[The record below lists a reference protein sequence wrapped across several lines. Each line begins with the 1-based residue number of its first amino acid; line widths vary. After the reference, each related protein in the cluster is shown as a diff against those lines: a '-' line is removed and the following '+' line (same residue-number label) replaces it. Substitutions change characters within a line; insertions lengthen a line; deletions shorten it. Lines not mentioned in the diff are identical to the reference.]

1 MKQVSFIHTA
11 DIHLD
16 APFSSLG
23 DKEKADI
30 RRQELESCVENII
43 ERVRIQNINLLIIS
57 GDFFEE
63 SCIRGSTMIGI
74 RNLFSEL
81 YGTEIVIIPGNH
93 DPLKENSYYN
103 TLSWSE
109 NVHILSDSKQV
120 LFLEKCNTCI
130 YNMGAFGRVAEDYI
144 NLKEKDISEDTFNI
158 LVFHGTVDMPFENSN
173 YNSIGS
179 KDIFELDMDYV
190 ALGHMHNYIRFQ
202 NKTSIMINPGSPE
215 PLGFDEEGVH
225 GFVQGKIMSARDG
238 NKFVEATFVTFPG
251 RSYFNIELDI
261 TGCKSNEE
269 IIQKLSTQ
277 ENMKFSNKDL
287 YSLTLKGFLSKDF
300 MPDVKFISEYL
311 KYKCFFVRIKNET
324 SIQFDY
330 EQYLED
336 PGIKGE
342 FVRML
347 MDMQENE
354 ESQEKKETLKMA
366 VQLGLQALENNRVD

>member
-1 MKQVSFIHTA
+1 MQQVSFIHTA

-16 APFSSLG
+16 TPFSSLG

-30 RRQELESCVENII
+30 RRRELESCLENII
-43 ERVRIQNINLLIIS
+43 DRARVQNIDLLIIS

-63 SCIRGSTMIGI
+63 SCVRGSTIIGA

-81 YGTEIVIIPGNH
+81 YGTEVVIIPGNH

-109 NVHILSDSKQV
+109 NVHILTDSKQV
-120 LFLEKCNTCI
+120 LFLKKYNTCI
-130 YNMGAFGRVAEDYI
+130 YNMGAFGRVAEDYSRI
-144 NLKEKDISEDTFNI
+144 KEKSISANTFNI
-158 LVFHGTVDMPFENSN
+158 LVFHGTVDMPFEESN
-173 YNSIGS
+173 YNAIES
-179 KDIFELDMDYV
+179 KDIFSLGMDYV
-190 ALGHMHNYIRFQ
+190 ALGHMHNYIRYQ
-202 NKTSIMINPGSPE
+202 NRTSIMINPGSPE
-215 PLGFDEEGVH
+215 PVGFDEEGIH
-225 GFVQGKIMSARDG
+225 GFVQGKIMFTDDN
-238 NKFVEATFVTFPG
+238 NKFVEVTFVPCSG
-251 RSYFNIELDI
+251 RNYYNIELDV

-269 IIQKLSTQ
+269 IIQKLSMEDDIQ
-277 ENMKFSNKDL
+277 FSNKDL
-287 YSLTLKGFLSKDF
+287 YSLTLKGFIPKNF
-300 MPDVKFISEYL
+300 TPDIKCLMEFVKN
-311 KYKCFFVRIKNET
+311 KCFYVRIKIET

-354 ESQEKKETLKMA
+354 DSQDRKEILHMA
-366 VQLGLQALENNRVD
+366 IQLGLQAMEYNRVD

>member
-1 MKQVSFIHTA
+1 MKQVTFIHTA

-30 RRQELESCVENII
+30 RIQELESSLESII
-43 ERVRIQNINLLIIS
+43 DRARIQNINLLIIS

-63 SCIRGSTMIGI
+63 SCIRGSTMIGV
-74 RNLFSEL
+74 RNLLSEL
-81 YGTEIVIIPGNH
+81 YETEVVIIPGNH

-109 NVHILSDSKQV
+109 NVHILKDSKQV
-120 LFLEKCNTCI
+120 LFLEKFNTCI
-130 YNMGAFGRVAEDYI
+130 YNIGALGRVAEDYKRIREI
-144 NLKEKDISEDTFNI
+144 NISNETFNI
-158 LVFHGTVDMPFENSN
+158 LVFHGTVDMPFEESN
-173 YNSIGS
+173 YNAIGS
-179 KDIFELDMDYV
+179 KDIFELSMDYV

-202 NKTSIMINPGSPE
+202 NRTSIMINPGSPE
-215 PLGFDEEGVH
+215 PLGFDEEGIH
-225 GFVQGKIMSARDG
+225 GFVQGKIMFTDDI
-238 NKFVEATFVTFPG
+238 NKFVEATFVPVSG

-261 TGCKSNEE
+261 TGCKSNED
-269 IIQKLSTQ
+269 IIHKLSSDD
-277 ENMKFSNKDL
+277 NMEFSNMNL
-287 YSLTLKGFLSKDF
+287 YSLTLKGFVLKDF
-300 MPDVKFISEYL
+300 TPDIKLIIEYL
-311 KYKCFFVRIKNET
+311 KNKCFYLRIKNET
-324 SIQFDY
+324 SIQFDF

-354 ESQEKKETLKMA
+354 DSQDKKEILSMA
-366 VQLGLQALENNRVD
+366 IQFGLQAMENNRVD

>member
-202 NKTSIMINPGSPE
+202 NRTSIMINPGSPE

-225 GFVQGKIMSARDG
+225 GFVQGKIMSTRDG
-238 NKFVEATFVTFPG
+238 NKFVEATFVPFPG
-251 RSYFNIELDI
+251 RSYFNMELDI

-277 ENMKFSNKDL
+277 ENMKFSKKDL

-311 KYKCFFVRIKNET
+311 KNKCFFVRIKNET

>member
-81 YGTEIVIIPGNH
+81 YGAEIVIIPGNH
-93 DPLKENSYYN
+93 DPLKDNSYYN

-202 NKTSIMINPGSPE
+202 NRTSIMINPGSPE

-225 GFVQGKIMSARDG
+225 GFVQGKIMSTRDG
-238 NKFVEATFVTFPG
+238 NKFVEATFVPFPG

-277 ENMKFSNKDL
+277 ENMKFSKKDL

-311 KYKCFFVRIKNET
+311 KNKCFFVRIKNET

>member
-1 MKQVSFIHTA
+1 MKQVTFIHTA

-30 RRQELESCVENII
+30 RIQELESSLESII
-43 ERVRIQNINLLIIS
+43 DRARIQNINLLIIS

-63 SCIRGSTMIGI
+63 SCIRGSTMIGV
-74 RNLFSEL
+74 RNLLSEL
-81 YGTEIVIIPGNH
+81 YETEVVIIPGNH

-109 NVHILSDSKQV
+109 NVHILKDSKQV
-120 LFLEKCNTCI
+120 LFLEKFNTCI
-130 YNMGAFGRVAEDYI
+130 YNMGALGRVAEDYKRIREI
-144 NLKEKDISEDTFNI
+144 NISNETFNI
-158 LVFHGTVDMPFENSN
+158 LVFHGTVDMPFEESN
-173 YNSIGS
+173 YNAIGS
-179 KDIFELDMDYV
+179 KDIFELSMDYV

-202 NKTSIMINPGSPE
+202 NRTSIMINPGSPE

-225 GFVQGKIMSARDG
+225 GFVQGKIMFTDDI
-238 NKFVEATFVTFPG
+238 NKFAEATFVPVSG

-261 TGCKSNEE
+261 TGCKSNED
-269 IIQKLSTQ
+269 IIHKLSSDD
-277 ENMKFSNKDL
+277 NMEFSNKNL
-287 YSLTLKGFLSKDF
+287 YSLTLKGFVLKDF
-300 MPDVKFISEYL
+300 TPDIKFIIEYL
-311 KYKCFFVRIKNET
+311 KNKCFYLRIKNET
-324 SIQFDY
+324 SIQFDF

-354 ESQEKKETLKMA
+354 DSQDKKEILSMA
-366 VQLGLQALENNRVD
+366 IQFGLQAMENNRVD

>member
-30 RRQELESCVENII
+30 RRNELENGLQSII
-43 ERVRIQNINLLIIS
+43 DRARIQNINLLIIS

-63 SCIRGSTMIGI
+63 SCVRGSSIIGI

-81 YGTEIVIIPGNH
+81 YGTEVVIIPGNH

-109 NVHILSDSKQV
+109 NVHILRNSKQV
-120 LFLEKCNTCI
+120 LFLEKFNACI
-130 YNMGAFGRVAEDYI
+130 YNMGANGRIVEDHLAI
-144 NLKEKDISEDTFNI
+144 KDKIISADTFNI
-158 LVFHGTVDMPFENSN
+158 LVFHGTVDMPFEESN
-173 YNSIGS
+173 YNAIGS
-179 KDIFELDMDYV
+179 KDIFELGMDYV

-202 NKTSIMINPGSPE
+202 NETSLMVNPGSPQ

-225 GFVQGKIMSARDG
+225 GFIQGNIRFTDDY
-238 NKFVEATFVTFPG
+238 NKFAEANFIPLTS
-251 RSYFNIELDI
+251 RNYCNLDLDI
-261 TGCKSNEE
+261 TGCKINED
-269 IIQKLSTQ
+269 IVMKLSTDD
-277 ENMKFSNKDL
+277 NIKFSNNNL
-287 YSLTLKGFLSKDF
+287 YSITLKGFISKGF
-300 MPDVKFISEYL
+300 TPDIKILIEYL
-311 KYKCFFVRIKNET
+311 KSKCFYVRIKNET
-324 SIQFDY
+324 SIQFDF
-330 EQYLED
+330 EQYLEE

-347 MDMQENE
+347 LDMQENE
-354 ESQEKKETLKMA
+354 ASQDKKEILSMA
-366 VQLGLQALENNRVD
+366 IQLGLQAMENNRVD

>member
-30 RRQELESCVENII
+30 RRQELESCLENII
-43 ERVRIQNINLLIIS
+43 DRVRIHNINLLIIS

-63 SCIRGSTMIGI
+63 SCVRGSTIIGV

-109 NVHILSDSKQV
+109 NVHILTDSKQV
-120 LFLEKCNTCI
+120 LFLEKFNTCI
-130 YNMGAFGRVAEDYI
+130 YNMGAVGRVAEDYSSI
-144 NLKEKDISEDTFNI
+144 KENNISTDTFNI
-158 LVFHGTVDMPFENSN
+158 LVFHGTVDMPFGESN
-173 YNSIGS
+173 YNAIAS
-179 KDIFELDMDYV
+179 KEIFSLDMDYV
-190 ALGHMHNYIRFQ
+190 ALGHMHNYIRYQ
-202 NKTSIMINPGSPE
+202 NGTSIMINPGSPE
-215 PLGFDEEGVH
+215 PMGFDEEGVH
-225 GFVQGKIMSARDG
+225 GFVQGKIMFTDDN
-238 NKFVEATFVTFPG
+238 NKLVEVTFVPFSS
-251 RSYFNIELDI
+251 RNYYNVEVDI
-261 TGCKSNEE
+261 TGCNSNEE
-269 IIQKLSTQ
+269 LIQKLSMDD
-277 ENMKFSNKDL
+277 NIDFSNKDL
-287 YSLTLKGFLSKDF
+287 YSLTLKGFIPNNFTPDIKYLSE
-300 MPDVKFISEYL
+300 FI
-311 KYKCFFVRIKNET
+311 KNKCFYVRIKNET

-354 ESQEKKETLKMA
+354 ESQDRKEILYMA
-366 VQLGLQALENNRVD
+366 IQLGLQAMENNRVD

>member
-30 RRQELESCVENII
+30 RRNELENSLQSII
-43 ERVRIQNINLLIIS
+43 DIARIQNINLLIIS

-63 SCIRGSTMIGI
+63 SCVRGSTIIGI

-81 YGTEIVIIPGNH
+81 YGTEVVIIPGNH

-109 NVHILSDSKQV
+109 NVHILRNSKQV
-120 LFLEKCNTCI
+120 LFLEKFNTCI
-130 YNMGAFGRVAEDYI
+130 YSIGANGRIVEDHLTI
-144 NLKEKDISEDTFNI
+144 NDKIISADTFNI
-158 LVFHGTVDMPFENSN
+158 LVFHGTVDMPFEESN
-173 YNSIGS
+173 YNAIGS
-179 KDIFELDMDYV
+179 KDIFELGMDYV

-202 NKTSIMINPGSPE
+202 NETSLMINPGSPQ

-225 GFVQGKIMSARDG
+225 GFIQGNIRFTDDY
-238 NKFVEATFVTFPG
+238 NKFAEANFIPLTS
-251 RSYFNIELDI
+251 RNYCNLDLDI
-261 TGCKSNEE
+261 TGCKINED
-269 IIQKLSTQ
+269 IIMKLSTDD
-277 ENMKFSNKDL
+277 NMKFSNNNL
-287 YSLTLKGFLSKDF
+287 YSITLKGFISKGF
-300 MPDVKFISEYL
+300 TPDVKALIEYL
-311 KYKCFFVRIKNET
+311 KSKCFYVRIKNET
-324 SIQFDY
+324 SIQFDF
-330 EQYLED
+330 EQYLEE

-347 MDMQENE
+347 LDMQENE
-354 ESQEKKETLKMA
+354 ASQDKKEILSMA
-366 VQLGLQALENNRVD
+366 IQLGLQAMENNRVD